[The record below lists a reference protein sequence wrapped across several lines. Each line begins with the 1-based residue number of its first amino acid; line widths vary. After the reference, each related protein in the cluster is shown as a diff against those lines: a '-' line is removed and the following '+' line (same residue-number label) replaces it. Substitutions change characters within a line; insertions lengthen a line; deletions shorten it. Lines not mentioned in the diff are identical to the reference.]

1 MTESRVS
8 ATHHCWV
15 TGARRIWYIEWKKHQ
30 IATLSAIVFW
40 EALREFLELPS
51 RVTQAR
57 N

>member
-15 TGARRIWYIEWKKHQ
+15 TGARRIGILNGKKHQ

>member
-1 MTESRVS
+1 MTELRVS

-15 TGARRIWYIEWKKHQ
+15 TGARRIGISNGKKHQ